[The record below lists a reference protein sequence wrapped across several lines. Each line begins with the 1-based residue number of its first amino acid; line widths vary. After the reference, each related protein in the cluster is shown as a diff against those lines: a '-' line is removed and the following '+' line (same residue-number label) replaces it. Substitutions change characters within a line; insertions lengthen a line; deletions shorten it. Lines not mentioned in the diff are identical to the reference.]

1 MDCAPLQLTH
11 RVFGN
16 NLLCRS
22 QSNKK
27 NCLCSSHFLV
37 CHLIYFSLNG
47 AKVVLFFDLTK
58 FLGNFFA
65 YFLPI
70 SHIITLSNKKIAL
83 FSAKTL
89 LFWQTICT
97 DQKKVV
103 ILRRKCKNT
112 AFPQSVFVMFQ
123 PLLMASLLKTH
134 HERHRRKGNRKSFR

>member
-1 MDCAPLQLTH
+1 MVVAKPLQLSH

-16 NLLCRS
+16 NLLCDIRAI
-22 QSNKK
+22 KK
-27 NCLCSSHFLV
+27 LPLQQPFSCLPFG
-37 CHLIYFSLNG
+37 IFSLNG

-112 AFPQSVFVMFQ
+112 AFPQSVFIMFQ

-134 HERHRRKGNRKSFR
+134 HERHRRKGNRRSFR